1 MLYVRERRLWV
12 WLAPRADGS
21 GLQASMA
28 LSSNRKLMDND
39 RDFDTLRQRLFQQPA
54 EVQP

>member
-12 WLAPRADGS
+12 WLAPRAEQG
-21 GLQASMA
+21 GLQATMA

-39 RDFDTLRQRLFQQPA
+39 RDFEALKSRLLRPSM
-54 EVQP
+54 EKKP